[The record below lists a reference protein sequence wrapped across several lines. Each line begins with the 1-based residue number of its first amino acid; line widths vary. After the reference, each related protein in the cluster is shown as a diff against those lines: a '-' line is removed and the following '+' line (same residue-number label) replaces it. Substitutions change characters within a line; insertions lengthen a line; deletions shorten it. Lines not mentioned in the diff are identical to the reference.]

1 MSPRLANRHIYE
13 LLRPLSLTTFLK
25 RNSHQCL
32 SGVVVV
38 VKIPGIAASAAVA
51 DRDGSV
57 VDSFALVDADS
68 ARPNAGPVS
77 LVAAAAALRVAA
89 CIVFPVLSTARSLR
103 AWDMVTE
110 AAEVCLL
117 QDCSE
122 ALTKRSVWHFCLGMH
137 C

>member
-1 MSPRLANRHIYE
+1 MSPHLANRRIYE
-13 LLRPLSLTTFLK
+13 LLRPPSLTTSLK

-38 VKIPGIAASAAVA
+38 VEVLGIAVSAAVA

-77 LVAAAAALRVAA
+77 IVAAAAALRVAA

-103 AWDMVTE
+103 ARDMATE

-117 QDCSE
+117 RDCSE